1 MRKREIIFAVIV
13 SIMILCNIIGIVAVV
28 AVNVTSGRDLVK
40 ECLMFFAPETST
52 NRQMIPVKEEW
63 TTPTKTTEPIPTE
76 EPRVEIDTVE
86 VIETSPEEVPE
97 ETILEENTEETIE
110 PTIESILETAPA
122 EEIIDNEIDESTLA
136 VG

>member
-13 SIMILCNIIGIVAVV
+13 SIMILCNIIGTVAVV

-40 ECLMFFAPETST
+40 ECLMFFAPETPT

-63 TTPTKTTEPIPTE
+63 TIPTQLQTEP
-76 EPRVEIDTVE
+76 
-86 VIETSPEEVPE
+86 
-97 ETILEENTEETIE
+97 LEENVMVETEPAVQTTENPTENTIE
-110 PTIESILETAPA
+110 ENILPEEQSTETTVPELSETMPLEDYIE
-122 EEIIDNEIDESTLA
+122 A

>member
-13 SIMILCNIIGIVAVV
+13 SIMVLCNIIGTVAVV

-40 ECLMFFAPETST
+40 ECLMFFAPETPA

-63 TTPTKTTEPIPTE
+63 TIPTQPQTEPTADVIVETEPVVQTTENSIE
-76 EPRVEIDTVE
+76 NTVE
-86 VIETSPEEVPE
+86 ENILPEEQST
-97 ETILEENTEETIE
+97 ET
-110 PTIESILETAPA
+110 TAP
-122 EEIIDNEIDESTLA
+122 ELSETMPLEDYIEA

>member
-13 SIMILCNIIGIVAVV
+13 SIMILCNIIGTVAVV

-40 ECLMFFAPETST
+40 ECLMFFAPETPT

-63 TTPTKTTEPIPTE
+63 TVPTQPQTEPTADVIVETEPVVQATENPIENTVEENILPEELPTE
-76 EPRVEIDTVE
+76 T
-86 VIETSPEEVPE
+86 TVPE
-97 ETILEENTEETIE
+97 LSETIPLEDYIE
-110 PTIESILETAPA
+110 
-122 EEIIDNEIDESTLA
+122 A

>member
-13 SIMILCNIIGIVAVV
+13 SIMILCNIIGTVAVV

-40 ECLMFFAPETST
+40 ECLMLFAPETPT

-63 TTPTKTTEPIPTE
+63 TIPTQLQTEPIEENVMVETE
-76 EPRVEIDTVE
+76 PVVQTTEHPIENTVE
-86 VIETSPEEVPE
+86 ENILPEEQSTETTVPE
-97 ETILEENTEETIE
+97 LSETMPLEDYIE
-110 PTIESILETAPA
+110 
-122 EEIIDNEIDESTLA
+122 A

>member
-13 SIMILCNIIGIVAVV
+13 SIMVLCNIIGTVAVV

-40 ECLMFFAPETST
+40 ECLMFFAPETPA

-63 TTPTKTTEPIPTE
+63 TIPTQPQTEPTADVIVETEPVVQTTENSIE
-76 EPRVEIDTVE
+76 NTVE
-86 VIETSPEEVPE
+86 ENILPEEQSTETTVPE
-97 ETILEENTEETIE
+97 LSETMPLEDYIE
-110 PTIESILETAPA
+110 
-122 EEIIDNEIDESTLA
+122 A